1 MFQKKNI
8 KKIKILG
15 QDYLLRTSSGH
26 DMEKIATYVNNKME
40 EVVKSGIDLS
50 SQHLKIA
57 VFTCLEIAGEL
68 LVYKNKNKKIINEI
82 EKKSNLILESID
94 DKLKKI

>member
-26 DMEKIATYVNNKME
+26 DMEEIAAYVNNKME

>member
-26 DMEKIATYVNNKME
+26 DMEEIATYVNNKME

>member
-26 DMEKIATYVNNKME
+26 DMEEIAIYVNNKME
-40 EVVKSGIDLS
+40 EVIKSGIDLS